1 MQLAVCDL
9 APSQPLATSYIHH
22 FSAVR
27 ELFDHNPWDSES
39 LKRRAD
45 RLLRSGQ
52 PRADRAGLIEALAE
66 FNRRLG
72 NAPEALDN
80 ISRLANANAL
90 AVVGGQQAGL
100 FTGPLMVIYKAI
112 TILKAARR
120 AEERL
125 GHPVVPVFW
134 IAGED
139 HDFEE
144 INHLF
149 ALTPELKVE
158 KIRLEAR
165 REGRIPISRLEI
177 EPDQWK
183 ETIERFEKSLMDT
196 EFKPDLMALL
206 RETGRASRT
215 PVECFGRIMARL
227 FGSRGLVLLDSDDPR
242 LRALEGPMFRRL
254 IDRNEAL
261 NEALLTGRSKVERLG
276 FAPQSEIAEGQAN
289 LFVFDGDER
298 VLLHRQG
305 NIFSDKNGKR
315 HYSLEQLLDLAD
327 TRPQHLSNN
336 VMTRPLM
343 QEFLLPVLA
352 TVLGPGEIAYWALTR
367 DAFHVFEMEMP
378 VVIPRDRYTLIEGTL
393 QKSMQKFGLSLDDV
407 AHRFEE
413 KRQAWL
419 DAQDSLKLAERFA
432 AVREQVQ
439 AIYRPLLDDIARI
452 NPGLRNLGETNL
464 QKIFE
469 QIGFME
475 ARANDAF
482 TARFDASLRQMDR
495 LKLSLFP
502 LNQPQER
509 VYNVFSYLNKYG
521 DGWLDELIGAEAGLT
536 GQHYVCYF

>member
-1 MQLAVCDL
+1 MQLAACDL

-22 FSAVR
+22 FFAVR
-27 ELFDHNPWDSES
+27 DLFDYNPSDPDC
-39 LKRRAD
+39 LQRRAD
-45 RLLRSGQ
+45 RLLRSEQ

-66 FNRRLG
+66 FNRGLG

-80 ISRLANANAL
+80 IARLANANAL

-100 FTGPLMVIYKAI
+100 FTGPLFVIYKAV

-125 GHPVVPVFW
+125 GRPVVPVFW

-165 REGRIPISRLEI
+165 HEGRIPISRLKI
-177 EPDQWK
+177 EPDQW
-183 ETIERFEKSLMDT
+183 EEAIERLGKSLMDT

-227 FGSRGLVLLDSDDPR
+227 FGSHGLVLLDSDDPR

-254 IDRNEAL
+254 IERNAAL
-261 NEALLTGRSKVERLG
+261 NEALLTGRSRVESLG

-289 LFVFDGDER
+289 LFVYDGDER
-298 VLLHRQG
+298 ILLHRRG
-305 NIFSDKNGKR
+305 NVFADKNGKR

-367 DAFHVFEMEMP
+367 DAFHAFGMEMP

-464 QKIFE
+464 QKILE

-482 TARFDASLRQMDR
+482 AARFDASLRQMDR

-509 VYNVFSYLNKYG
+509 VYNVFAYLNKYG
-521 DGWLDELIGAEAGLT
+521 DGWLSELIGAEAGLT

>member
-1 MQLAVCDL
+1 
-9 APSQPLATSYIHH
+9 
-22 FSAVR
+22 
-27 ELFDHNPWDSES
+27 
-39 LKRRAD
+39 
-45 RLLRSGQ
+45 
-52 PRADRAGLIEALAE
+52 
-66 FNRRLG
+66 
-72 NAPEALDN
+72 
-80 ISRLANANAL
+80 
-90 AVVGGQQAGL
+90 
-100 FTGPLMVIYKAI
+100 
-112 TILKAARR
+112 
-120 AEERL
+120 
-125 GHPVVPVFW
+125 
-134 IAGED
+134 
-139 HDFEE
+139 
-144 INHLF
+144 
-149 ALTPELKVE
+149 
-158 KIRLEAR
+158 
-165 REGRIPISRLEI
+165 
-177 EPDQWK
+177 
-183 ETIERFEKSLMDT
+183 
-196 EFKPDLMALL
+196 L

-367 DAFHVFEMEMP
+367 DAFHAFGMEMP

-464 QKIFE
+464 QKILE

-482 TARFDASLRQMDR
+482 AARFDASLRQMDR